1 MTQQCNVCNNI
12 IGKEVYLIYDKKHC
26 SSRCK
31 NYYKQHMEKRN
42 FDHGELYYEKDYA
55 DYAKKFRPKSKSFPL
70 IETSTGFFF
79 ENIVR
84 KQNSV
89 SCPALENPLMI
100 SKKVNIAQ
108 TSRKRPLCNEEMIEI
123 VIHNPSDDCGE
134 NVDLR
139 KGYLDKVMN
148 MSIDM
153 ISYFRNFMCYSPKL
167 IR

>member
-1 MTQQCNVCNNI
+1 MTQQCNVCNNN
-12 IGKEVYLIYDKKHC
+12 IGKEVHLIYDKQHC

-31 NYYKQHMEKRN
+31 KYYKQHMERN
-42 FDHGELYYEKDYA
+42 FEHCELYYEME
-55 DYAKKFRPKSKSFPL
+55 YAKKFRPKLKSFPL

-84 KQNSV
+84 KQNSA
-89 SCPALENPLMI
+89 SCPAIGNPLI
-100 SKKVNIAQ
+100 GSSKVNVAQ
-108 TSRKRPLCNEEMIEI
+108 SSRKRPLSNDDKIEI

-134 NVDLR
+134 NVELR
-139 KGYLDKVMN
+139 KGYFDKVKD